1 MANGKVLAVVPVYNE
16 ADKVRDTIEGLKKI
30 DLIDTI
36 LIVNDGSTDN
46 TAEVVDKLGVSI
58 INLAKNQGKGFAMK
72 KAMEQKEYD
81 YIAFVDGDLGLS
93 SVEVEKLIY
102 PVVSGEVDFTI
113 AKFPN
118 SSDVTHIKGGF
129 GFVKKLARYGVYK
142 YTGTKINTSLSGQR
156 VYNKK
161 VIDNMCYIPDRF
173 GVEVAMTV
181 ETLRMGYTVGE
192 IDVNMSHRE
201 TGRSIRDFTH
211 RGKQFLDIFVTLIKL
226 KFKG

>member
-1 MANGKVLAVVPVYNE
+1 MYKKGKSRIVAVIPAYNE
-16 ADKVRDTIEGLKKI
+16 ENTIENTINALKKISLVDDIVVVDDGSSDNTWNIINEMNIQAIRLNENHGKGYAIKEALKKI
-30 DLIDTI
+30 DFNYLV
-36 LIVNDGSTDN
+36 L
-46 TAEVVDKLGVSI
+46 
-58 INLAKNQGKGFAMK
+58 
-72 KAMEQKEYD
+72 
-81 YIAFVDGDLGLS
+81 VDGDLGETS
-93 SVEVEKLIY
+93 SEIEKLIY
-102 PVVSGEVDFTI
+102 PVIENVVDVSI
-113 AKFPN
+113 AKFPQPKK
-118 SSDVTHIKGGF
+118 KGGF

-201 TGRSIRDFTH
+201 TGRSIRDFIH